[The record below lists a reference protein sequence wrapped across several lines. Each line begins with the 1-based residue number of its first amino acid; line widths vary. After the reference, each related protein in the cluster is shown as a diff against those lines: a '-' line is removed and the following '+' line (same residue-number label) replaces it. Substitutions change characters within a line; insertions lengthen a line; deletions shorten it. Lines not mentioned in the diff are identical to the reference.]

1 MKSTLFKLLATASLV
16 IAITAPAAVM
26 AAEEVNVY
34 SHRQPFLT
42 KPVFDEFTRETGI
55 KVNTVFA
62 KEGLIER
69 LMNEGRNSPA
79 DLMLVA
85 NVGSLGAAVES
96 DLAQRLDSDVLEAN
110 IPENFRDKE
119 NKWFGLTS
127 RARIIVASKDRVD
140 PGLIKTYADLT
151 KPELKG
157 RVCTRSGK
165 HPYMVEL
172 VASMIAHDGETS
184 ARNWLAGVKENLA
197 RKPQGGDRNQVSAI
211 AVGQCDVAIVN
222 SYYMGGMLSD
232 PKEKDAAETV
242 NIIFPDQEGNGTHMN
257 ISGVIL
263 TKASP
268 NRENAIKL
276 IEFLS
281 NDVAQSMY
289 ANLNQEYPINP
300 EVKPSELIASWGDFK
315 RDDLSLND
323 IVKNRALA
331 YRLADEVD
339 YDG

>member
-1 MKSTLFKLLATASLV
+1 MKLPVFRLLATTSLV
-16 IAITAPAAVM
+16 MAIFAPTAAT

-42 KPVFDEFTRETGI
+42 EPVFDEFTRETGI

-69 LMNEGRNSPA
+69 LMNEGINSPA

-96 DLAQRLDSDVLEAN
+96 DIAQRLDSDVIEAN
-110 IPENFRDKE
+110 IPENFRDKG

-127 RARIIVASKDRVD
+127 RARIIITSKDRVE
-140 PGLIKTYADLT
+140 PGLVETYADLT

-157 RVCTRSGK
+157 RICTRSGK

-172 VASMIAHDGETS
+172 VASMIAHDGKSS
-184 ARNWLAGVKENLA
+184 ARNWLAGVKDNLA
-197 RKPQGGDRNQVSAI
+197 SKPQGGDRTQVNAI
-211 AVGQCDVAIVN
+211 AEGACDVAIVN

-232 PKEKDAAETV
+232 PKEKAAAETV
-242 NIIFPDQEGNGTHMN
+242 NIIFPDQNGKGTHMN

-268 NRENAIKL
+268 NRENAVKL

-281 NDVAQSMY
+281 EDVAQSMY

-300 EVKPSELIASWGDFK
+300 AVKPSDLIASWGEFK
-315 RDDLSLND
+315 HDELSLNA